1 MDNYKQPKKGIRN
14 ISNKDINQY
23 IDDIPMEKPVRYSNN
38 YSNNSNY
45 EDYEDYMDNYV
56 DNYVD
61 EYIDDI
67 VEDYVDNSE
76 SNDSN
81 LNSNSNSN
89 FNSEFNSNS
98 NYNSNY
104 NSSYIDEYDEI
115 PFKRGFKVP
124 EHKLTTKITEVKP
137 NEISTR
143 GFNQVDLI
151 SNLSYAEMVFL
162 ILKGRLPSKKESKM
176 FNHCLVSFVD
186 HGVTPPSTQ
195 SARLIASSGSPLNN
209 AVAGGLLSFGKN
221 HAGAIEK
228 SMKLL
233 QDGIKSLNLD
243 KIDPRLV
250 NKYIAR
256 LAINI
261 VNEYEAKSERIPG
274 FGHRYHDKDP
284 RAVRLIDLAI
294 LESAIGPH
302 TKLALVIESI
312 LSERKGICLNVDGA
326 NAGLLSDLGFDSKL
340 GIGIFMIGRLP
351 GLVAHSF
358 EEMREEDKFRR
369 FCDLEDIVYEG
380 LQNKS
385 IK

>member
-1 MDNYKQPKKGIRN
+1 MDNYKRPNRGVRN
-14 ISNKDINQY
+14 ISNEDINQY
-23 IDDIPMEKPVRYSNN
+23 IDDIPMEKPIKYSNN
-38 YSNNSNY
+38 YSNY
-45 EDYEDYMDNYV
+45 EDYDDYMDNYV

-67 VEDYVDNSE
+67 VEDYVEDFPKESKDNL
-76 SNDSN
+76 DTTPM
-81 LNSNSNSN
+81 
-89 FNSEFNSNS
+89 
-98 NYNSNY
+98 
-104 NSSYIDEYDEI
+104 EYDEI

-137 NEISTR
+137 NNISTR

-233 QDGIKSLNLD
+233 QDGIRSLNLN
-243 KIDPRLV
+243 KIDPKLT

-326 NAGLLSDLGFDSKL
+326 NAGILSDLGFDSKL

-358 EEMREEDKFRR
+358 EEMKEEDKFRR